1 MLAATDYPFLDI
13 FWTMTIFFAYAIWF
27 WLLIMI
33 LSDNFRRRDHSGL
46 AKAGW
51 TLLVI
56 FLPLIGVLFY
66 MITRPPQ
73 ELSTFAD
80 ADLNGPPAG

>member
-1 MLAATDYPFLDI
+1 MLAASDYPFLDI

-66 MITRPPQ
+66 MITRPP
-73 ELSTFAD
+73 EDMSPSPMRT
-80 ADLNGPPAG
+80 

>member
-1 MLAATDYPFLDI
+1 MLAASDYPFLDI

-66 MITRPPQ
+66 MITRPP
-73 ELSTFAD
+73 EEMSPSPMRT
-80 ADLNGPPAG
+80 

>member
-1 MLAATDYPFLDI
+1 MLAASDYPFLDI

-66 MITRPPQ
+66 MITRPP
-73 ELSTFAD
+73 EEMSPSPIST
-80 ADLNGPPAG
+80 

>member
-56 FLPLIGVLFY
+56 FVPLIGVLFY

-73 ELSTFAD
+73 EMSPSPMRT
-80 ADLNGPPAG
+80 

>member
-1 MLAATDYPFLDI
+1 MLAASDYPFLDI

-73 ELSTFAD
+73 EMSPSPMRA
-80 ADLNGPPAG
+80 